1 MKNFQ
6 NKEQI
11 IKISNVIRHVLF
23 AGLVLWIGVG
33 IPIILAQA
41 VNSRDV
47 FGCMA
52 KLYLHGGAIL
62 FLILSFLVN
71 LMLFRF
77 FDLLKKGNLFDAQT
91 VRHLDSA
98 GKWWITFWVFEV
110 FYYEIGRYCGIGC
123 GILQISDVWN
133 FGNLFAGLV
142 LILVAWLLREAQG
155 LEEE

>member
-11 IKISNVIRHVLF
+11 IKISNVIRHVFF

-52 KLYLHGGAIL
+52 
-62 FLILSFLVN
+62 
-71 LMLFRF
+71 
-77 FDLLKKGNLFDAQT
+77 AQ
-91 VRHLDSA
+91 
-98 GKWWITFWVFEV
+98 
-110 FYYEIGRYCGIGC
+110 YC
-123 GILQISDVWN
+123 
-133 FGNLFAGLV
+133 F
-142 LILVAWLLREAQG
+142 
-155 LEEE
+155 